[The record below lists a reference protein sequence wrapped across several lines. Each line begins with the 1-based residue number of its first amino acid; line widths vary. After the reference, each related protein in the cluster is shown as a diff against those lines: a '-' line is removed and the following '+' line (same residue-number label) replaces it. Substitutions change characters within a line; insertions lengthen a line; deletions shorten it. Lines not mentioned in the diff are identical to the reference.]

1 MPILAQAKK
10 AVNGNSHRQLSELTL
25 LKVPTGVR
33 GLDQVTHGG
42 FPKGRTALVCG
53 GPGTG
58 KTLLG
63 LEFLV
68 RGAMEFNEPGV
79 CMAFEETAEEMTT
92 NMASL
97 HCNLPQLIADR
108 KLIIDYVQVERKQIE
123 ETGEYDLEGIFIRL
137 RHAIDSIKAKR
148 VLLDT
153 LEVLFIGL
161 TDEGLVRSELR
172 RLFHWLKD
180 AGVTAVITAEV
191 GEKTLTRWGLEEY
204 VADCVILLDHRVTEQ
219 VSTRRLR
226 VVKYRGSSHGTNEYP
241 FLLDNEGISVVP
253 ITALGLTHHA
263 YTEKISSGISSLDQM
278 LSGEGFFRGTSI
290 LVTGSAGTG
299 KSSFSAAFA
308 NAACARGERALYF
321 AFEESPSQ
329 IHRNMKS
336 LGMNLDRW
344 TKRGL
349 LKIFAARPTSNGLEG
364 HLAHMY
370 QGIEQF
376 NPTVVVVDPI
386 TNLITVGD
394 VPSVKAMLTR
404 LIDYL
409 KTKGITAMFTNLVF
423 QADVEETAIGI
434 SSLMD
439 AWLVLR
445 EISYGA
451 DRIRMLNLLKCRG
464 MAHDS
469 RMHSFNLSDK
479 GIAINGNNYQAIA
492 ATQTRS

>member
-1 MPILAQAKK
+1 MATLAQVKK
-10 AVNGNSHRQLSELTL
+10 IASRNSHRELAEL
-25 LKVPTGVR
+25 ALQKVPTGIR

-53 GPGTG
+53 GPGAG

-68 RGAMEFNEPGV
+68 RGATQFNEPGV
-79 CMAFEETAEEMTT
+79 CIAFEETAEELTT

-97 HCNLPQLIADR
+97 HCNLADLIAAG
-108 KLIIDYVQVERKQIE
+108 KLFIDYVQVERKHIE
-123 ETGEYDLEGIFIRL
+123 ETGDYDLEGLFIRL
-137 RHAIDSIKAKR
+137 RHAIDSVKAKR

-161 TDEGLVRSELR
+161 KDEALVRSELR

-180 AGVTAVITAEV
+180 AGVTAVVTAET
-191 GEKTLTRWGLEEY
+191 GEKSLTRWGLEEY
-204 VADCVILLDHRVTEQ
+204 VADCVIMLDHRVTEQ

-241 FLLDNEGISVVP
+241 FLLDDEGISVVP
-253 ITALGLTHHA
+253 ITSLGLTHTAH
-263 YTEKISSGISSLDQM
+263 TEKISSGVSGLDQI
-278 LSGEGFFRGTSI
+278 LAGEGFFRGSSI

-349 LKIFAARPTSNGLEG
+349 FRIFASRPTSNGLEG
-364 HLAHMY
+364 HLALMY
-370 QGIEQF
+370 KEIEQF
-376 NPTVVVVDPI
+376 SPTVVVVDPI

-394 VPSVKAMLTR
+394 LSSVKAMLTR

-409 KTKGITAMFTNLVF
+409 KIKGITAMFTNLVV

-445 EISYGA
+445 EITYGA
-451 DRIRMLNLLKCRG
+451 DRVRMMHLLKCRG

-469 RMHSFNLSDK
+469 RLHSFNLSDK
-479 GIAINGNNYQAIA
+479 GIVINGHNYQAIA
-492 ATQTRS
+492 AAQATF

>member
-10 AVNGNSHRQLSELTL
+10 SVNGNSHRQISELTL

-79 CMAFEETAEEMTT
+79 CIAFEETAEEMTT

-108 KLIIDYVQVERKQIE
+108 KLVIDYVQVERKQIE

-161 TDEGLVRSELR
+161 KDEALVRSELR

-241 FLLDNEGISVVP
+241 FLLDHEGISVVP

-263 YTEKISSGISSLDQM
+263 YTEKISSGIPSLDQM
-278 LSGEGFFRGTSI
+278 LAGEGFFRGTSI

-349 LKIFAARPTSNGLEG
+349 LRIFAARPTSNGLEG

-370 QGIEQF
+370 QEIEQF
-376 NPTVVVVDPI
+376 KPTVVVVDPI

-394 VPSVKAMLTR
+394 IPSVKAMLTR

-423 QADVEETAIGI
+423 QADAEETAIGI